1 MTKIKVAINGFGRI
15 GRVTARAILRN
26 ENLQIVAINDLT
38 DAETLAHLF
47 KYDSVHRTFD
57 GEVSSSEEK
66 ININGNE
73 IAIYA
78 ERDPANIPWAK
89 HNVDVVIES
98 TGFFLTKE
106 LASKHLSAGAKKVI
120 LSAPAK
126 GDDIKTIVYGVNE
139 DILEGNEDIISNASC
154 TTNCATPMIKIIDDL
169 CGIENGFLTTVHS
182 YTGDQNLHDA
192 PHRDLRR
199 ARAAANS
206 IIPTSTGAAVAV
218 TKILPHLKGKLDGSA
233 IRVPVP
239 DGSITE
245 LTINVTKKVSIEEIN
260 EAFKKASLGAFKNI
274 VAYNEDPI
282 VSCDI
287 VGDTNSCIFDSLLT
301 QVMGNTIKIV
311 GWYDNEVGYS
321 NRLVDLINVIY
332 ND

>member
-26 ENLQIVAINDLT
+26 DNLQIVAINDLT

-47 KYDSVHRTFD
+47 KYDSVHRTFE
-57 GEVSSSEEK
+57 GEVSSSEGK
-66 ININGNE
+66 LNINGNE
-73 IAIYA
+73 IAVYA

-98 TGFFLTKE
+98 TGFFLSSE

-126 GDDIKTIVYGVNE
+126 GKDIKTIVCGVNE

-169 CGIENGFLTTVHS
+169 SGIENGFLTTVHS

-206 IIPTSTGAAVAV
+206 IIPTTTGAAIAV
-218 TKILPHLKGKLDGSA
+218 TEILPHLKGKLDGSA

-245 LTINVTKKVSIEEIN
+245 LTLNVKNTVSVEEIN
-260 EAFKKASLGAFKNI
+260 EAFKKASLGDLNNI

-287 VGDTNSCIFDSLLT
+287 VGNTNSCIFDSLLT
-301 QVMGNTIKIV
+301 QVIGNTIKIV

-332 ND
+332 NG

>member
-15 GRVTARAILRN
+15 GRVTARAILKN

-57 GEVSSSEEK
+57 GEVSSSEGQ
-66 ININGNE
+66 INIKGNE

-126 GDDIKTIVYGVNE
+126 GDDIKTIVCGVNE

>member
-15 GRVTARAILRN
+15 GRVTARAILKN

-57 GEVSSSEEK
+57 GEVSSSEGK

>member
-15 GRVTARAILRN
+15 GRVTARAILKN

-47 KYDSVHRTFD
+47 KYDSVHRTFE
-57 GEVSSSEEK
+57 GEVSSFEGK
-66 ININGNE
+66 LKINGNE
-73 IAIYA
+73 IAVYA

-126 GDDIKTIVYGVNE
+126 GDDIKTIVCGVNE

-154 TTNCATPMIKIIDDL
+154 TTNCATPMIKVIDDL

-199 ARAAANS
+199 ARAAAYS
-206 IIPTSTGAAVAV
+206 IIPTSTGAAIAV
-218 TKILPHLKGKLDGSA
+218 TQILPHLKGKLDGSA

-245 LTINVTKKVSIEEIN
+245 LTINVRKTVSIEEIN
-260 EAFKKASLGAFKNI
+260 EAFKKASLGDLKNI
-274 VAYNEDPI
+274 VAYNDDPI
-282 VSCDI
+282 VSIDI
-287 VGDTNSCIFDSLLT
+287 VGNTNSCIFDSLLT
-301 QVMGNTIKIV
+301 QVIGNTIKIV

-321 NRLVDLINVIY
+321 NRLVDLIKVIY
-332 ND
+332 N